1 MLRILIYYVIYCAI
15 TGKRVNIHYVI
26 MASILFRVTLRKK
39 ISRLCTNLL
48 HVESPTFAS
57 VPYRDN

>member
-26 MASILFRVTLRKK
+26 MAFDTFPCYVTQENF
-39 ISRLCTNLL
+39 SAL
-48 HVESPTFAS
+48 HESPPCRISHIRKRTVS
-57 VPYRDN
+57 R